1 MIVRA
6 ITKWRLVATLEGRL
20 FFETSSR
27 SSHLFAHDLFR
38 KPGSAFRAHA
48 LAKGSRMVVVQEFR
62 QLLPQAFVALAFVT
76 ENDGPFKEGFLERLG
91 QMAPE
96 VERGGAKNKEI
107 AVIAGGR
114 FRCCA
119 HHRCSLNGRR
129 VATAPA
135 G

>member
-1 MIVRA
+1 
-6 ITKWRLVATLEGRL
+6 
-20 FFETSSR
+20 
-27 SSHLFAHDLFR
+27 
-38 KPGSAFRAHA
+38 
-48 LAKGSRMVVVQEFR
+48 MVIVQEFR

-114 FRCCA
+114 FGCCA
-119 HHRCSLNGRR
+119 HHRCSLNGHR

>member
-1 MIVRA
+1 M
-6 ITKWRLVATLEGRL
+6 
-20 FFETSSR
+20 
-27 SSHLFAHDLFR
+27 
-38 KPGSAFRAHA
+38 
-48 LAKGSRMVVVQEFR
+48 QEFR

-107 AVIAGGR
+107 DGVI
-114 FRCCA
+114 
-119 HHRCSLNGRR
+119 GRR
-129 VATAPA
+129 SC

>member
-1 MIVRA
+1 M
-6 ITKWRLVATLEGRL
+6 G
-20 FFETSSR
+20 
-27 SSHLFAHDLFR
+27 
-38 KPGSAFRAHA
+38 P
-48 LAKGSRMVVVQEFR
+48 RMVIVQEFR

-119 HHRCSLNGRR
+119 HHRCSLNGCR